1 MHDTRKRLESD
12 LFTIY
17 RELNDLTSRCQEE
30 TKRLGENG
38 KGLIQPLAKME
49 RLEDSMKEIVA
60 YLGKLSLLED
70 MKTAFSELESSTI
83 HNTNQQGSDLA
94 KFDELLKQ
102 MHSTVQPKHAKY

>member
-1 MHDTRKRLESD
+1 
-12 LFTIY
+12 
-17 RELNDLTSRCQEE
+17 
-30 TKRLGENG
+30 
-38 KGLIQPLAKME
+38 ME

-70 MKTAFSELESSTI
+70 MKTAFSDLESSTV

-102 MHSTVQPKHAKY
+102 MHSTVQTKHAKY